1 MKNKK
6 MQTDLNT
13 IGLIVIDLIL
23 VLSSIYISYMIK
35 FNFNPPKF
43 NYEPFLETLP
53 FTIIVY
59 FVFMY
64 IYGLINVLKKS
75 LGELIYSIFLTVLM
89 LFICTTAIAFF
100 SRGFSYPRSVI
111 IISSIFQFV
120 FLSIWRTIAWKFDRK
135 IHGKKNILLL
145 GDSNSEHM
153 AKKILLTQN
162 EFYNISYMC
171 DSNCENIQKYIDD
184 VQLVIIGDDVD
195 AAYKNYVLDLCLSK
209 QKELF
214 LIPTMGEMALF
225 NSKLHQVDDVP
236 LLEVKSLG
244 LTIEQKFVKRLLDL
258 LVAVIGV
265 IIASPIMVIAAVIIK
280 ITDGGSVLYSQ
291 QRVTE
296 NERVFNVYKFRSMMV
311 NAEKMTGPVLASEN
325 DPRITKIGRAI
336 RATRIDELPQLFN
349 ILRGDMSI
357 VGPRP
362 ERPFY
367 VDKFKNEILD
377 YKYRTSVKAGL
388 TGLAQVFGKYNTSAE
403 DKVRYDIMYIRN
415 YSILKDFI
423 IILQTIKIIFMKES
437 TAAVSNDEISL
448 DKIIDEMNVVIKID
462 KKE

>member
-1 MKNKK
+1 MKNNK
-6 MQTDLNT
+6 METNLNT
-13 IGLIVIDLIL
+13 IGLILIDLIL
-23 VLSSIYISYMIK
+23 VLSSIYLSYMIK
-35 FNFNPPKF
+35 FNFKPPKF

-53 FTIIVY
+53 FTVIIY

-64 IYGLINVLKKS
+64 IYGLVDVLKKS
-75 LGELIYSIFLTVLM
+75 LGELIYSIFITVFM

-100 SRGFSYPRSVI
+100 SRGFSYPRSI
-111 IISSIFQFV
+111 IITSAVFQFV
-120 FLSIWRTIAWKFDRK
+120 LLSIWRTIAWKFDRK
-135 IHGKKNILLL
+135 IHGKKTVLLL

-162 EFYNISYMC
+162 EFYDIKYMC
-171 DSNCENIQKYIDD
+171 DSNCENIQKYMDD
-184 VQLVIIGDDVD
+184 VQLVIIGDDID
-195 AAYKNYVLDLCLSK
+195 AAFKDHVLDLCLTK

-214 LIPTMGEMALF
+214 LIPTMSEMALF
-225 NSKLHQVDDVP
+225 NSKLHQVDDIP

-244 LTIEQKFVKRLLDL
+244 LTIEQKFVKRFLDL
-258 LVAVIGV
+258 MVSAIGLV
-265 IIASPIMVIAAVIIK
+265 IASPIMVIVAVIIK
-280 ITDGGSVLYSQ
+280 ITDGGSILYSQ
-291 QRVTE
+291 KRITE

-311 NAEKMTGPVLASEN
+311 NAEKMTGPILATEN
-325 DPRITKIGRAI
+325 DPRITKIGRI
-336 RATRIDELPQLFN
+336 MRATRIDELPQLFN

-367 VDKFKNEILD
+367 VEKFKNEILD

-388 TGLAQVFGKYNTSAE
+388 TGLAQVFGKYNTTAE
-403 DKVRYDIMYIRN
+403 DKVRYDIMYIKN
-415 YSILKDFI
+415 YSIWKDFI

-437 TAAVSNDEISL
+437 TAAVSNHEISL
-448 DKIIDEMNVVIKID
+448 DEIIDEMNVNIKID